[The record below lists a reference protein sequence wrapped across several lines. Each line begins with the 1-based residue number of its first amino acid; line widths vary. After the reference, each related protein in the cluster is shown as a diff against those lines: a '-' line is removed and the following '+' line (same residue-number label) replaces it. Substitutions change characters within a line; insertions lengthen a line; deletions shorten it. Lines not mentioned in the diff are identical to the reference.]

1 MGRRLSPI
9 LSLVT
14 GDESEEKFVTKISNK
29 LAPSYAKPPKC
40 FELGLLQG
48 TYQTSSMNNEWDP
61 LRNFSLFDRQDL
73 ELDTYILIKILVVC
87 LCLLRG
93 FSATVL
99 QIVLLCFY

>member
-14 GDESEEKFVTKISNK
+14 GDESEEKFVAKISNK
-29 LAPSYAKPPKC
+29 LAPFYAKPPKC

-48 TYQTSSMNNEWDP
+48 TYHRASMNNEWDP
-61 LRNFSLFDRQDL
+61 LSNFSLFDRQDL
-73 ELDTYILIKILVVC
+73 ELDMYILIKILVVC